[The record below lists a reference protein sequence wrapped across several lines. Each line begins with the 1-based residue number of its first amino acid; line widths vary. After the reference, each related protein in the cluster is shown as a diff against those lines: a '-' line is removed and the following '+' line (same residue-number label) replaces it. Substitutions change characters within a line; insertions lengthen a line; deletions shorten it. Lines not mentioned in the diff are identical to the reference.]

1 MVNSKPTVVFI
12 PGFWHTPEGF
22 TPLAKLLDKEGY
34 PPVLV
39 NLPSAGAHPGHP
51 DFSQDV
57 AAICKI
63 VTELS
68 NEGKEVLVVMHSGES
83 VSGSEATRNLGK
95 KERQADRKNGGIV
108 RVIYIGILLPKAG
121 KTMFETF
128 QGVVSSSDIDPN
140 FVVDQDQSFHVFAEQ
155 ARKSS
160 ARPLYRPEHSSGVS
174 LGANGFSGSILRDIL
189 QGIVG
194 LGSRGGLAPLLKQVD
209 TLKAALKHGNRAVLK
224 SEQDN

>member
-140 FVVDQDQSFHVFAEQ
+140 FVVDQDQSFHVFAELGQ
-155 ARKSS
+155 QIDLAFVRSWDVSIDLRSLEIHTFSVYYATARQKHSVKASS
-160 ARPLYRPEHSSGVS
+160 TDCK
-174 LGANGFSGSILRDIL
+174 GS
-189 QGIVG
+189 
-194 LGSRGGLAPLLKQVD
+194 
-209 TLKAALKHGNRAVLK
+209 
-224 SEQDN
+224 EY